1 MKMHLGLPLC
11 LALTLSLAAPSSL
24 QAQEAA
30 PAHGMAMHGDLKYGP
45 DFEHFDY
52 VNPNAPK
59 GGTVTFSVIGTF
71 DSLNPYI
78 IRGTAAAGITLALR
92 EPDHA
97 VAGRAVLRVRP
108 ARRIDRDAGGPLLG
122 SLHAAARKR
131 AGTTASRSRSR
142 T

>member
-1 MKMHLGLPLC
+1 MTMRLGLPWC
-11 LALTLSLAAPSSL
+11 LAVALGLAAPSWP

-71 DSLNPYI
+71 DSFNPYI
-78 IRGTAAAGITLALR
+78 IKGSPAAGIGFLFETLTVQS
-92 EPDHA
+92 ED
-97 VAGRAVLRVRP
+97 
-108 ARRIDRDAGGPLLG
+108 
-122 SLHAAARKR
+122 
-131 AGTTASRSRSR
+131 
-142 T
+142 